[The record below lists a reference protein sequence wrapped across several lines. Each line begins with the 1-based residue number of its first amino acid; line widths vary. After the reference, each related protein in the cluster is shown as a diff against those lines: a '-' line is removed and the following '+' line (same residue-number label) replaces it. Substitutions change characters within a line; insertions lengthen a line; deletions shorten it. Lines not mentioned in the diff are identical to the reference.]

1 MTQEVKGE
9 DKGGKRKTPEDNGG
23 KWNAPEHKRG
33 KRNSPEDKRRG
44 SQRIREGGG
53 KRIR

>member
-23 KWNAPEHKRG
+23 KRKTPK
-33 KRNSPEDKRRG
+33 DKRRG